1 MLSPNKRTFLT
12 YKRHKLN
19 SQVNR
24 TPSINNITLP
34 PPQVNRLTKR
44 NSELE
49 ASVSGLEQQSKEM
62 SNQKRDIEQA
72 DRDKSGKVREL
83 EKQLKQTRLEKD
95 DFSRDLTDAQGW
107 RFIQSKILIQ
117 AHPK

>member
-1 MLSPNKRTFLT
+1 MFSPNKRTFLT

-19 SQVNR
+19 SQVGR
-24 TPSINNITLP
+24 TPSVNNITLLRS

-49 ASVSGLEQQSKEM
+49 AAVSGLEQQSKEM

-72 DRDKSGKVREL
+72 DRDRAGKVREL

-95 DFSRDLTDAQGW
+95 DFSRDLTDAQGCE
-107 RFIQSKILIQ
+107 
-117 AHPK
+117 

>member
-1 MLSPNKRTFLT
+1 M
-12 YKRHKLN
+12 
-19 SQVNR
+19 
-24 TPSINNITLP
+24 
-34 PPQVNRLTKR
+34 NRLTKR

-72 DRDKSGKVREL
+72 DRDRAGKVREL

-95 DFSRDLTDAQGW
+95 DFSRDLTDAQGCE
-107 RFIQSKILIQ
+107 
-117 AHPK
+117 

>member
-1 MLSPNKRTFLT
+1 MTS
-12 YKRHKLN
+12 
-19 SQVNR
+19 
-24 TPSINNITLP
+24 

-72 DRDKSGKVREL
+72 DRDRAGKVREL

-95 DFSRDLTDAQGW
+95 DFSRDLTDAQGCGVAN
-107 RFIQSKILIQ
+107 RTFLNRSTLDVAARRSQPAIY
-117 AHPK
+117 